1 MSNINLFPELDNEQ
15 EQEHEYNNG
24 HDEFKE
30 EELIVFG
37 YSCKLF
43 RDDFSAKAID
53 RGQSLIPWNGDE
65 NVMIDRYDC
74 RGHLSDLK
82 LWDSDLIR
90 QKQSNNEL
98 HFLSEE
104 EKRIEEECDKERY
117 LALYKDMEK
126 EALQQEEEWKRLNAD
141 KTAYSQVGYT
151 YDDLS
156 KTKGSSSK
164 TIEEVPQTLDDDDD
178 DEYEPFYP
186 SEKLQIPYG
195 MDIPESIKLNAV
207 IEKTASFVSTSGL
220 QMEIVLKTKQA
231 NNPQFDFLKYDHYL
245 NPYYRH
251 LIIMIKS
258 GKYRPNFDNNSTTTT
273 NNTNTNNNNNNNNNQ
288 KKKTNKNGID
298 QNNSHDEDEGGD
310 SYLHPLLR
318 GSTNN
323 DNSNATKKS
332 DETSRKPPV
341 QMNIHNTAYG
351 QLIKK
356 YEHLRQREK
365 VLKENE
371 EEKMSPKKEEI
382 KTEELSPKSD
392 SSSSTHVIPP
402 PPDVKPIIDKLAEYV
417 ARNGQAFEQSIRTKN
432 DPRFGFLERDHIHHN
447 YYQLKLQLCVQGI
460 LRSKNQ
466 ENQRNLDNDIQQ
478 NVHGKGVKLV
488 LKTNTEES
496 LTPTCQEFN
505 SDDDSNSMQ
514 PKYLDKQED
523 FNQFIGPRPPSPEF
537 LEKMR
542 KQEQRRDRV
551 SGFVRDKI
559 TRDKQEE
566 RKRKAEMLVQQLKTK
581 VNESTSVINSIE
593 SSTTNSNINPT
604 IVEKLLNVKNE
615 RSTSSILASSHQ
627 HRRSKH
633 SRSPSKSCNRS
644 KYHRRSRSKSNHR
657 RRRRSSHKRSRSRSK
672 SRSHH
677 RSKQSKNS
685 KSSKSSRNHRR
696 HRHRRHRHSSASST
710 SSNSLSRSR
719 SSSVSSSSSS
729 SISSSSPHDR
739 KKKKKVTNND
749 EEQQR
754 NQRKNNAQSSKWDQR
769 EPTKVKPEASSIDTA
784 TAASSLSINTETTL
798 SNSSTS

>member
-15 EQEHEYNNG
+15 IHEQEYNNG
-24 HDEFKE
+24 HNEHKE

-74 RGHLSDLK
+74 RGHLSDLT

-90 QKQSNNEL
+90 NKQSNNEEN
-98 HFLSEE
+98 FLNEE
-104 EKRIEEECDKERY
+104 EKRIEEECDQERY
-117 LALYKDMEK
+117 LELYRNIEK
-126 EALQQEEEWKRLNAD
+126 EALQHEETIKRINSDKNA
-141 KTAYSQVGYT
+141 YNQVGYT
-151 YDDLS
+151 YDDSNNS
-156 KTKGSSSK
+156 KESSNK
-164 TIEEVPQTLDDDDD
+164 TTEETSQPVDDDD
-178 DEYEPFYP
+178 DEYDPFYP

-207 IEKTASFVSTSGL
+207 IEKTASFVSTSGV

-258 GKYRPNFDNNSTTTT
+258 GKYRPNLDNNSA
-273 NNTNTNNNNNNNNNQ
+273 NNNQ
-288 KKKTNKNGID
+288 KKKSNKNGID
-298 QNNSHDEDEGGD
+298 QNSSHDEDESGD

-318 GSTNN
+318 GGKNN
-323 DNSNATKKS
+323 DNINSTKKT
-332 DETSRKPPV
+332 DETLSKPSI

-365 VLKENE
+365 
-371 EEKMSPKKEEI
+371 
-382 KTEELSPKSD
+382 PKSE
-392 SSSSTHVIPP
+392 SSSSTNVIPP

-417 ARNGQAFEQSIRTKN
+417 ARNGSAFEQSIRTKN

-447 YYQLKLQLCVQGI
+447 YYQLKVQLCVQDI
-460 LRSKNQ
+460 FRNKTE
-466 ENQRNLDNDIQQ
+466 ENQRPVNNDEQQ
-478 NVHGKGVKLV
+478 LVHGKGIKLV
-488 LKTNTEES
+488 LKTNIEES
-496 LTPTCQEFN
+496 LTPTCREFN

-514 PKYLDKQED
+514 QNEQDDNNE
-523 FNQFIGPRPPSPEF
+523 FIGPRPPSPEF

-559 TRDKQEE
+559 ARDKQEE

-581 VNESTSVINSIE
+581 TNDLPSTINSTESTN
-593 SSTTNSNINPT
+593 NSNINP
-604 IVEKLLNVKNE
+604 ILVEKLLNVKTE
-615 RSTSSILASSHQ
+615 RQSSSLITSPHQ
-627 HRRSKH
+627 HHRSKH
-633 SRSPSKSCNRS
+633 SRSPTKSRSHS
-644 KYHRRSRSKSNHR
+644 KYHRRSRSRSNHR
-657 RRRRSSHKRSRSRSK
+657 RHRRSAHKRSRTPSK
-672 SRSHH
+672 SRNRHH
-677 RSKQSKNS
+677 TKKSKNS
-685 KSSKSSRNHRR
+685 KSSKYSRNHRR
-696 HRHRRHRHSSASST
+696 HRHRRHRHSSASSL
-710 SSNSLSRSR
+710 SSNSSSISRSP
-719 SSSVSSSSSS
+719 SSSSASSSSSS
-729 SISSSSPHDR
+729 SSSHERR
-739 KKKKKVTNND
+739 KKKKITNND
-749 EEQQR
+749 AEQRQ
-754 NQRKNNAQSSKWDQR
+754 NQRKLNPQSSKWDQR
-769 EPTKVKPEASSIDTA
+769 EPPKVKSEASSIETA

-798 SNSSTS
+798 SNSTS